1 MTVQSIWGCSP
12 KGGSPD
18 VIGSPIGCSPTVLV
32 VQSEIVHQGVVQTG
46 VDRWTGWDWLSQVVG
61 SLRAPSVIIK
71 IRNRSTIY
79 LPPCS
84 LGLLDD
90 EKKSLQF
97 PHLRLKVEAT
107 VGHLSLAKLLSSF
120 ISCPLLTNC
129 KETHR
134 LNPHPRVSQ
143 VARLKLMRS
152 TSSHSS
158 FWRINWICRGS
169 KLL

>member
-1 MTVQSIWGCSP
+1 MRLII
-12 KGGSPD
+12 GGHNRTLE
-18 VIGSPIGCSPTVLV
+18 VIGCRLRSILGLFSSFRAICRTDGMDGIG
-32 VQSEIVHQGVVQTG
+32 
-46 VDRWTGWDWLSQVVG
+46 WLSQVVG
-61 SLRAPSVIIK
+61 SLRAPAVIIK

-90 EKKSLQF
+90 VKKSLQF

-158 FWRINWICRGS
+158 FWRIKRICRGS